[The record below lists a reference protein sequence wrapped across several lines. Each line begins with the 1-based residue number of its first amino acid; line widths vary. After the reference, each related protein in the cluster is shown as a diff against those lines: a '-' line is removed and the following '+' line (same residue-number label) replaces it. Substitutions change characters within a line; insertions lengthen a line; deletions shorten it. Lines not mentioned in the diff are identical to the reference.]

1 MTTHAIVVS
10 AAVWIRTRCLLLR
23 FAGLVFGCTSLLHA
37 QTASTSMSGVPRLL
51 ILSGTAVDPHGK
63 GIPGV
68 TEVACAICKDQSG
81 ARLCGWKTQIVL
93 ADAKGHYNVQLG
105 SSENDG
111 LPVDRFSSNE
121 SRWLWG
127 SSRWTR
133 GVVARPAV
141 RTEGRRC
148 GNPEG
153 ASVFVLADPP

>member
-68 TEVACAICKDQSG
+68 TGVACAICKDQSG
-81 ARLCGWKTQIVL
+81 GAPLRMED
-93 ADAKGHYNVQLG
+93 ADSTCRCQGPLQYAT
-105 SSENDG
+105 G
-111 LPVDRFSSNE
+111 LERK
-121 SRWLWG
+121 RWSAG
-127 SSRWTR
+127 
-133 GVVARPAV
+133 
-141 RTEGRRC
+141 
-148 GNPEG
+148 
-153 ASVFVLADPP
+153 